1 MLRVRQICGMVVL
14 SSAVLV
20 LSGVPDALA
29 QKKMTYEQA
38 YRQCKAQ
45 LDRTFPA
52 GSTATSGRNSAG
64 IACMLDLGFK
74 AKKSAEF

>member
-1 MLRVRQICGMVVL
+1 MLRVRQVCGMVVL

-20 LSGVPDALA
+20 LSGVPDASA
-29 QKKMTYEQA
+29 QKKLTYEQA

-52 GSTATSGRNSAG
+52 GNQSQSGRNSAG
-64 IACMLDLGFK
+64 VACMYDLGFK
-74 AKKSAEF
+74 AKKSGDF